1 MDGSPELLFFVQTLL
16 ARCLMEP
23 WCPHWGPQHFEAF
36 GVPHFGAQ
44 LFHPLWD
51 FCCRFQVRVLPMC
64 NRIPALW
71 NNLSANKSYI
81 LRHLSVWT
89 VLTHRPRRRTTP
101 RKEFTRALCT
111 AKLKRISSAGH
122 LVRLLLPD
130 LAMPPLIVHPM
141 VPSTLN
147 ARKAT
152 GVAMIPLPTISPRKH
167 CGTRGPKPLSCR
179 LTKLSIEGPKSVM
192 ARTAHD
198 GASVRAT
205 KRRNDVPV
213 AIPLTP
219 PSVLDTAV
227 MVAIVKSR
235 ATSGLAEPR
244 EILCHQQEQL
254 EHLAIVEAHSQHLVT
269 ATTRTWCRSG
279 TRSTQTFGEYPRVEL
294 ERTFWDELQHF
305 FGYVSHLLL
314 WSSPL
319 KFLESCVVLRGQS
332 CSHQRLSSSRHLA
345 LLDQRL
351 CHPAPVVVLRR
362 STAST
367 CLERMP
373 RPSLRARRV
382 RETRLL
388 LVGARASWKQSE
400 QFPSSRFSNN
410 VALVFRS

>member
-1 MDGSPELLFFVQTLL
+1 MCNKLELTCAPFFETVVLHIAISIAMRPEGHGPMDGSPELLFFVQTLL

-36 GVPHFGAQ
+36 GVPHIGAQ

-101 RKEFTRALCT
+101 RKEFSRALCT
-111 AKLKRISSAGH
+111 AKLKRISSAGP

-179 LTKLSIEGPKSVM
+179 LTKLSIEGPNLSWRDRV
-192 ARTAHD
+192 AD
-198 GASVRAT
+198 GICASPHRQS
-205 KRRNDVPV
+205 K
-213 AIPLTP
+213 
-219 PSVLDTAV
+219 
-227 MVAIVKSR
+227 
-235 ATSGLAEPR
+235 
-244 EILCHQQEQL
+244 
-254 EHLAIVEAHSQHLVT
+254 
-269 ATTRTWCRSG
+269 
-279 TRSTQTFGEYPRVEL
+279 L
-294 ERTFWDELQHF
+294 ERGARLLDILHELARECSRNETAEQR
-305 FGYVSHLLL
+305 
-314 WSSPL
+314 
-319 KFLESCVVLRGQS
+319 SCGNPSNSTVRVGHCRHG
-332 CSHQRLSSSRHLA
+332 CHREESRHFW
-345 LLDQRL
+345 R
-351 CHPAPVVVLRR
+351 C
-362 STAST
+362 
-367 CLERMP
+367 
-373 RPSLRARRV
+373 
-382 RETRLL
+382 
-388 LVGARASWKQSE
+388 
-400 QFPSSRFSNN
+400 
-410 VALVFRS
+410 